1 MRKPVS
7 ERRRDRRLNVTGQ
20 GVLHPIGR
28 RGVDVFGAILD
39 VSASGVRLRVRPGS
53 DVERGDRMDLDLEI
67 PMPAAPVSV
76 PPVRLFGR
84 GQVLRM
90 DLGREGASEAAVRFD
105 SPLEVSE
112 VFGPN
117 PFANASPRRP
127 RYPARS

>member
-1 MRKPVS
+1 MQKSAP

-20 GVLHPIGR
+20 AVLHPIGR
-28 RGVDVFGAILD
+28 RGVDVFGGILD

-53 DVERGDRMDLDLEI
+53 DVEAGDRMDLDLEI
-67 PMPAAPVSV
+67 PMPSAPASV

-84 GQVLRM
+84 GLVLRL
-90 DLGREGASEAAVRFD
+90 DLGPEGASEAAVRFD

-117 PFANASPRRP
+117 PFTGAVARRP